1 MSIAFDKH
9 RWERTRENYGLW
21 WEGRLKRPLIHV
33 TLSGRDPGRP
43 EPSLPYYGFTSFYDF
58 AETPEAIADRWD
70 HFLSNFEFLGD
81 GFPSIW
87 PNFGPGV
94 MAAFLG
100 ANVTNGTDT
109 TWFHP
114 RDLQAIHDLRF
125 EYTPDNPWL
134 VRVKAICRAALER
147 WQGMVQI
154 GMTDLG
160 GNLDILATFRPNERL
175 LLDLFDHP
183 QEVKRLTWEAHYL
196 WWRYFNEINA
206 VLRPVNPGYTGWL
219 SVFSDK
225 PYYPLQCD
233 FAYMIGPDMFNEFV
247 KPELAESCRKLGNA
261 LYHLDGVGQLPH
273 LDSLLG
279 IKELKAIQWVPGEG
293 QPGHKEWPA
302 VYRKIREAG
311 KLIQVWGSLDVLDTL
326 ATQLGSAEGIIMHA
340 WLDRSRKREAEEFV
354 EKYGATA

>member
-21 WEGRLKRPLIHV
+21 WEGQLKRPLIHV
-33 TLSGRDPGRP
+33 TLYGRDPGRP

-58 AETPEAIADRWD
+58 AVTPEAIVDRWD
-70 HFLSNFEFLGD
+70 HNLGTLEFLGD
-81 GFPSIW
+81 GFPGIW

-100 ANVTNGTDT
+100 ANVTNGIDT

-114 RDLQAIHDLRF
+114 RELRDIQDLRF

-134 VRVKAICRAALER
+134 ERIKAICRAALER
-147 WQGMVQI
+147 WEGQVQI

-160 GNLDILATFRPNERL
+160 GNLDILSTFRPNERL

-206 VLRPVNPGYTGWL
+206 VLRPVNPGYMGWL
-219 SVFSDK
+219 AVFSDK
-225 PYYPLQCD
+225 PTYPLQCD
-233 FAYMIGPDMFNEFV
+233 FAYMLGPDMFNEFV
-247 KPELAESCRKLGNA
+247 KPELAESCRKLSHA

-293 QPGHKEWPA
+293 KPGHKEWPE
-302 VYRKIREAG
+302 VYRKIRDAG

-326 ATQLGSAEGIIMHA
+326 AAQLGSAEGIIMHV
-340 WLDRSRKREAEEFV
+340 WLDIARKREAEEFL
-354 EKYGATA
+354 EKYGVTA